1 MADHAQIL
9 MMAEY
14 NSSPLTLPDPAAVLA
29 TYYEQEQQL
38 FEQLRD
44 LAMESARFKSWV
56 AATLLVCKEAFQV
69 RAHV

>member
-1 MADHAQIL
+1 M
-9 MMAEY
+9 
-14 NSSPLTLPDPAAVLA
+14 LA

-69 RAHV
+69 RAR